1 MSHLLDNEEGLTG
14 DPSPLVKSLEDM
26 ARVGRGVAA
35 IRHQHTSVNVDENDP
50 PRISSTPKSLSRRSS
65 RLEKIMGG
73 DSRPEIVIDAPP
85 DESLYPSLT
94 TLGSLSDDE
103 EEEFSCRECCKSSE
117 WRGRREGR
125 DGGERE
131 GGRREGRDGERGGG
145 GMRRERGGQDGRGR
159 WE

>member
-65 RLEKIMGG
+65 RLEKMMGG

-125 DGGERE
+125 EGGKEWRE
-131 GGRREGRDGERGGG
+131 GGGEDRGSGGREGAIRLYS
-145 GMRRERGGQDGRGR
+145 
-159 WE
+159 